1 MLSMSPKPSCSRLVA
16 VFAAGLLC
24 VASSSWSETAGQS
37 SRAGHVVGHID
48 GIRFEGEQ
56 FHIWGWACQQG
67 DKASIAIHL
76 YADHAANDR
85 PKGFFVLA
93 GSANLPN
100 EAAVDQLCQDH
111 GGKHR
116 FQIDVPNESLGTHR
130 GEKIYIHGV
139 RAAGG
144 VENAA
149 IAESGKWQFPNPPVF
164 RTMPTTYP
172 RLSGT
177 YKSASQHPRVFTTQA
192 DLNDLATRI
201 NSAATFSAQS
211 FGRLAAR
218 VTHDLAS
225 NIDWDA
231 TYSGCDIDI
240 YLHAFSIESKGGYA
254 GEIRGEEQLRV
265 ATNTRAGASAP
276 AGAAIV
282 ASRLALYAAL
292 VNAGAIGPADAPTAG
307 QATLLAKHIL
317 LAWANHGFRGQG
329 GSFFRKTDQFC
340 NASGK
345 PVFPGAL
352 QISRGIIYTVHAQ
365 DLLQGLHA
373 LSPEEE
379 TQLNSFHGAMYDWI
393 RDTRSEEVSLAMKSR
408 HPDEVYSNQTANHL
422 VALLAAARLLDDKP
436 RFFAAPYGGD
446 AAIPL
451 SLPWTELFNY
461 VMYGVSDTPLIRIT
475 PNSSEDPHQ
484 SSAAY
489 TTEIVA
495 PGEINDRF
503 RDVNPLQGIGYP
515 VYTLEHLYSSA
526 EIMKIAGLD
535 AYAYRGFRQQSIEMA
550 TQYYACY
557 AKHSG
562 FYKTVTAENAH
573 ACADYRQY
581 VGKVVNEV
589 ESVILI
595 GAYRFP
601 ENPAI
606 TELER
611 AARAQA
617 AQQDALDAIRFGRWR
632 D

>member
-1 MLSMSPKPSCSRLVA
+1 MLRISRKPTCSRLVA
-16 VFAAGLLC
+16 AFVAGLSC
-24 VASSSWSETAGQS
+24 VTSSSWSETAGPS
-37 SRAGHVVGHID
+37 SPAGHVVGHVD

-67 DKASIAIHL
+67 DDHPIGIHL
-76 YADHAANDR
+76 YADHAANDK
-85 PKGFFVLA
+85 PKGIFVLA
-93 GSANLPN
+93 GTANLAS
-100 EAAVDQLCQDH
+100 EAAIDQLCQDH

-116 FQIDVPNESLGTHR
+116 FQIDVPSQALSAHR
-130 GEKIYIHGV
+130 GQKIYVHGV

-144 VENAA
+144 VENVPL
-149 IAESGKWQFPNPPVF
+149 AESGKWQFPGPPVF
-164 RTMPTTYP
+164 RTMPATFPPLAGAYQSSP
-172 RLSGT
+172 
-177 YKSASQHPRVFTTQA
+177 QHPRVFTTQA
-192 DLNDLATRI
+192 DLKDLATRI
-201 NSAATFSAQS
+201 NSAGTFSAQS
-211 FGRLAAR
+211 FGRLVAR
-218 VTHDLAS
+218 IKNDLAS

-254 GEIRGEEQLRV
+254 GEIRGEEQLR
-265 ATNTRAGASAP
+265 ASTNARAGASAP

-292 VNAGAIGPADAPTAG
+292 VNAGATVPTDAPAAS
-307 QATLLAKHIL
+307 QATSLAKNIL
-317 LAWANHGFRGQG
+317 LAWANRGFRGQNG
-329 GSFFRKTDQFC
+329 GFFRKTDQFC

-352 QISRGIIYTVHAQ
+352 QISRGIIYAVHAQ

-373 LSPEEE
+373 LSAEEE
-379 TQLNSFHGAMYDWI
+379 TQLNSFQSAMYDWI
-393 RDTRSEEVSLAMKSR
+393 RNTRGEEVSLAMKSR
-408 HPDEVYSNQTANHL
+408 HPDEIYSNQTANHL
-422 VALLAAARLLDDKP
+422 VALLAAARLLDDKR
-436 RFFAAPYGGD
+436 RFHATLYGGD
-446 AAIPL
+446 AAIPM

-461 VMYGVSDTPLIRIT
+461 VVYGVSDTPLIRIT
-475 PNSSEDPHQ
+475 PNSSEDPLQ

-489 TTEIVA
+489 TTAIAA

-503 RDVNPLQGIGYP
+503 RDLNPLQGIGYP

-535 AYAYRGFRQQSIEMA
+535 AYGYRGFRQQSIEAA

-557 AKHSG
+557 ARHAG
-562 FYKTVTAENAH
+562 FYKTVTAENAR
-573 ACADYRQY
+573 ACPDYQQY

-589 ESVILI
+589 ESVILM

-601 ENPAI
+601 RNPAI
-606 TELER
+606 AELEA
-611 AARAQA
+611 AARGQA
-617 AQQDALDAIRFGRWR
+617 TRQDALDALRFGRWR